1 MATRRRA
8 TGLVVLATALVLAV
22 AACGGG
28 GGGGQSTKASGG
40 GGGGSTGGGKLVKI
54 SMTEF
59 KFAPSKLTLNGSGT
73 YTFQAK
79 NAGTTQHAIEI
90 DGNGIDKSSDVV
102 GPGQTATLTLQL
114 KPGTYEFFCP
124 VDSHR
129 ENGMQGK
136 LTVSG

>member
-1 MATRRRA
+1 MGTR
-8 TGLVVLATALVLAV
+8 LIVVTAALVAALAL

-28 GGGGQSTKASGG
+28 GGGTTNGS
-40 GGGGSTGGGKLVKI
+40 GGGGSTGGGTAVKL

-59 KFAPSKLTLNGSGT
+59 KFAPSTVTLNGAGT

-79 NAGTTQHAIEI
+79 NDGTMQHGLEIE
-90 DGNGIDKSSDVV
+90 GNGVEKSSSIV
-102 GPGQTATLTLQL
+102 GPGQTATLTVDL
-114 KPGTYEFFCP
+114 KSGEYEFYCP

-129 ENGMQGK
+129 QQGMEGK